1 MYVTNLRSMGN
12 VTKNWCL
19 LYEASC
25 HTRPLLKI
33 YAYYLHT
40 CVYQCRVKPP
50 SNKNTMIIKPND
62 GSLNMIAAV
71 SAVDQPSFN
80 LVLQAVALLVVH
92 LYIHNTKEKHY
103 NLDKKTEVSNVSKMS
118 TPLRRKK

>member
-1 MYVTNLRSMGN
+1 
-12 VTKNWCL
+12 
-19 LYEASC
+19 
-25 HTRPLLKI
+25 
-33 YAYYLHT
+33 
-40 CVYQCRVKPP
+40 
-50 SNKNTMIIKPND
+50 MIIKPND